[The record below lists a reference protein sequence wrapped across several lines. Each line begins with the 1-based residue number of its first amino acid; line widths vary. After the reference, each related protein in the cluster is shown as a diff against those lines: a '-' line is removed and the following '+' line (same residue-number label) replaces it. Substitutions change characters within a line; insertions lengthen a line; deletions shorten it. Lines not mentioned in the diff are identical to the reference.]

1 MIHGMGSSLRRFGTV
16 MIGDL
21 AYNARRPLFIIWA
34 LILVL
39 SAWGLSTG
47 FLMIQSGDA
56 TVGGTKAHITSEF
69 SVAQQLAIVTM
80 LFYAFFLTVV
90 AGMAIIQDDE
100 WRLGELIHA
109 TPLRP
114 REYIWGKFAAVVAG
128 CIVIL
133 LLHLVAIMF
142 FQHLLPNARAQEIRG
157 PFHVLNYLRPM
168 LMFSL
173 PTILFY
179 AGVSFLLGEW
189 TRRPVLVFL
198 LPVALLIFV
207 GFFLWEWSP
216 SWLDPRIDRALM
228 LIDPSGWRWLNETWL
243 KVDRGVAFYNTAAIP
258 LDAGFVASRVAM
270 VLIGL
275 GSVALA
281 GRHFAATVRGATSR
295 AARRSAALM
304 RSELEAGK
312 AALAPELSRAAV
324 AIPAPLASLGMTM
337 RRPGLLRGAWHVARS
352 ELAELRSSPGLYLF
366 IPLLLLQTLVPALI
380 QVGPFETYLLVTP
393 AGFAVGALR
402 SLTTCLC
409 LLLLF
414 YAVESLERERSTRL
428 AAIAL
433 ATPIR
438 TSSILLGKLLALG
451 AVALAIVG
459 AVTLGGIIAILI
471 QGEVRLNP
479 RPFLVYWGVLLVP
492 TTLLWIAFVM
502 VVHAITQS
510 RYATYAVAIGVL
522 IFTGYR
528 YLTDQINWV
537 GNWPMWQAA
546 HASDMSVME
555 LDRTALVLS
564 RVAAVALAV
573 FFAVLTI
580 RFYRRREPDATRIL
594 HRLSPRPLSRAAIRL
609 APWGLVPLVAVIWL
623 ALEVS
628 WGHEGGAAMK
638 QEKDYWRKNLATYR
652 DAKIPDLRHVTL
664 HLDLFPDRGRYHSSG
679 TYDVINTSDKPL
691 REVLLTGGPHW
702 EKLSWTL
709 DGQPYKP
716 NDRANLFVFTPTGG
730 ALAPGQSMRI
740 GFEHEG
746 TYPRGI
752 SAKGGTSSEF
762 ILPSGVVLTSFR
774 PTIAPMLGFQESIGI
789 DDDNRHDSREY
800 PDDYFEGQTETGFG
814 SRAPFTTRITITG
827 PADFTLNSVGILTE
841 DSVKDGRRTAVW
853 ESDHP
858 VSFFN
863 VIAGR
868 WAVERG
874 EGTAVYYHPG
884 HRYNI
889 DEMREALDAA
899 RRYYSQWFYPYP
911 WRELKLSEFAN
922 LATYAQGFPTNI
934 TFSEGI
940 GFLAYR
946 TPEIHSAF
954 EITCHESAH
963 QWWGSIVTPGRGP
976 GANIVAEG
984 TSHFSTILLI
994 EQVKGLNARIDFCKR
1009 LEANYGRSRQVDS
1022 ERPLVKIDGDRPGDP
1037 TVTYDKGGWVFW
1049 MLLNHMGRERAL
1061 AGIQAFMKTYHGNP
1075 DHPVLQDLVAAMR
1088 PFASDP
1094 SAFDAFTRQWFFEV
1108 VVPEYQLT
1116 EPRKTAKGSA
1126 WDVKV
1131 RIQNVGSGTM
1141 PVEVAAT
1148 RGERFAKDGSPSP
1161 DYREARTTL
1170 TLGKGE
1176 SGDPTFSCDFE
1187 PDRIIVDPDAKV
1199 LQLRRKSAV
1208 TKF

>member
-1 MIHGMGSSLRRFGTV
+1 MIHKIGSSLRRFGTV
-16 MIGDL
+16 MIGDV
-21 AYNARRPLFIIWA
+21 AYNASRPLFIIWA

-39 SAWGLSTG
+39 SAWGLSSG

-69 SVAQQLAIVTM
+69 SIAQQLAVVTM
-80 LFYAFFLTVV
+80 LFYAFFLAIV

-114 REYIWGKFAAVVAG
+114 REYIWGKFAAVMAG
-128 CIVIL
+128 CVIILVLHLAAIVI
-133 LLHLVAIMF
+133 
-142 FQHLLPNARAQEIRG
+142 FQHVLPNERAQEIRG
-157 PFHVLNYLRPM
+157 SFHVLNYLKPM

-173 PTILFY
+173 PTIIFY

-198 LPVALLIFV
+198 LPVALLVFV

-228 LIDPSGWRWLNETWL
+228 MVDPSGWRWLNETWL
-243 KVDRGVAFYNTAAIP
+243 KVDRGVAFYNTEPIP
-258 LDAGFVASRVAM
+258 MDAGFLASRVAM

-275 GSVALA
+275 GAVALA
-281 GRHFAATVRGATSR
+281 GHHFAATVRGSTSR
-295 AARRSAALM
+295 AARRAAELV
-304 RSELEAGK
+304 RSELESGRT
-312 AALAPELSRAAV
+312 APAREASRTVV
-324 AIPAPLASLGMTM
+324 AIPGPLASLGMTM
-337 RRPGLLRGAWHVARS
+337 SRPGLLRGAWHVGRS

-366 IPLLLLQTLVPALI
+366 VPLLLLQTLVPALI

-402 SLTTCLC
+402 SLATCLC

-438 TSSILLGKLLALG
+438 TSSLLLGKLLALG
-451 AVALAIVG
+451 AVALAIIG
-459 AVTLGGIIAILI
+459 AVALGGIIAILI
-471 QGEVRLNP
+471 QGEVRLSL
-479 RPFLVYWGVLLVP
+479 RTFLVYWGPLLVP
-492 TTLLWIAFVM
+492 TILLWIAFVL
-502 VVHAITQS
+502 VVHALTQS
-510 RYATYAVAIGVL
+510 RYATYAVALGVL
-522 IFTGYR
+522 GFTGYR
-528 YLTDQINWV
+528 YLTDQINWL
-537 GNWPMWQAA
+537 GNWPLWQAV

-555 LDRTALVLS
+555 LDRRALVLS
-564 RVAAVALAV
+564 RVAAVTLAV

-580 RFYRRREPDATRIL
+580 RFYRRREPDATRIM

-628 WGHEGGAAMK
+628 WGNQGGAAMK

-652 DAKIPDLRHVTL
+652 DARIPDLHRVTL
-664 HLDLFPDRGRYHSSG
+664 HLDLFPERSGYHVSG
-679 TYDVINTSDKPL
+679 NCEFINATDKPL
-691 REVLLTGGPHW
+691 REVLLTGGSHW
-702 EKLSWTL
+702 RKLSWTL
-709 DGQPYKP
+709 DDRPHKP
-716 NDRANLFVFTPTGG
+716 NDRANLFVFTPPGG

-752 SAKGGTSSEF
+752 SKRGGESPEF

-774 PTIAPMLGFQESIGI
+774 PTFVPLPGFQESVGI
-789 DDDNRHDSREY
+789 DDDNRHDSKEY
-800 PDDYFEGQTETGFG
+800 PDDFFEGQTESGFG

-827 PADFTLNSVGILTE
+827 PADFTLNSVGIKTE
-841 DSVKDGRRTAVW
+841 DSVKDGRRTVVW

-863 VIAGR
+863 VVAGR

-874 EGTAVYYHPG
+874 EGTTVFYHPD

-889 DEMREALDAA
+889 GEIREGLDAA

-911 WRELKLSEFAN
+911 WRELKLSEFPN

-940 GFLAYR
+940 GFLAYS
-946 TPEIHSAF
+946 TPEIHAAF
-954 EITCHESAH
+954 EITCHEAAH
-963 QWWGSIVTPGRGP
+963 QWWGNIVTPGKGP

-1009 LEANYGRSRQVDS
+1009 IEANYGKSRQVDS
-1022 ERPLVKIDGDRPGDP
+1022 ERPLVKIDGDRPGDT

-1049 MLLNHMGRERAL
+1049 MLLNHMGRDRAL
-1061 AGIQAFMKTYHGNP
+1061 AGIQSFMKIYHGNP

-1088 PFASDP
+1088 PFAP
-1094 SAFDAFTRQWFFEV
+1094 APPAFDAFARQWFFEV

-1116 EPRKTAKGSA
+1116 EPRKTAKGPA
-1126 WDVKV
+1126 WEASV

-1170 TLGKGE
+1170 ILGKGE
-1176 SGDPTFSCDFE
+1176 ARDPIISCDFE

-1199 LQLRRKSAV
+1199 LQLQRKNAV
-1208 TKF
+1208 SKF

>member
-1 MIHGMGSSLRRFGTV
+1 

-34 LILVL
+34 SILVL
-39 SAWGLSTG
+39 TAWGLSTG
-47 FLMIQSGDA
+47 VMMIQSGEA

-90 AGMAIIQDDE
+90 AGMAIVQDDE

-114 REYIWGKFAAVVAG
+114 REYIWAKFAAVLAG
-128 CIVIL
+128 CLVIL
-133 LLHLVAIMF
+133 VLHLAAIVF
-142 FQHLLPNARAQEIRG
+142 FQHMIPNARAQEIRG
-157 PFHVLNYLRPM
+157 SFHFLNYLKPM
-168 LMFSL
+168 LIFSL
-173 PTILFY
+173 PTIIFY

-228 LIDPSGWRWLNETWL
+228 LLDPSGWRWLNETWL
-243 KVDRGVAFYNTAAIP
+243 KVDRGVAFYNTATIP
-258 LDAGFVASRVAM
+258 PDAGFLASRVAM
-270 VLIGL
+270 VLMGL
-275 GSVALA
+275 GAVALA
-281 GRHFAATVRGATSR
+281 GRHFAATLRGSTSR
-295 AARRSAALM
+295 AARRAAERV
-304 RSELEAGK
+304 RSELESRGT
-312 AALAPELSRAAV
+312 APVREASRAGV
-324 AIPAPLASLGMTM
+324 AIPGPLASLGMTM
-337 RRPGLLRGAWHVARS
+337 SRPGLLRGAWHVGRS
-352 ELAELRSSPGLYLF
+352 EVAELRSSPGLYLF

-380 QVGPFETYLLVTP
+380 QIGPFDTYLLVTP
-393 AGFAVGALR
+393 AAFAVGALR
-402 SLTTCLC
+402 SLVTCLC

-438 TSSILLGKLLALG
+438 TGSLLLGKLFALG
-451 AVALAIVG
+451 VVALAIVG
-459 AVTLGGIIAILI
+459 AVTLGGIIAMLI
-471 QGEVRLNP
+471 QDEVPINL
-479 RPFLVYWGVLLVP
+479 RPLVVYWGLLLVP
-492 TTLLWIAFVM
+492 TILLWIAFVL
-502 VVHAITQS
+502 VVHALTQS
-510 RYATYAVAIGVL
+510 RYTTYAVALGVL
-522 IFTGYR
+522 IFTAYR

-537 GNWPMWQAA
+537 GNWPLWGAVRD
-546 HASDMSVME
+546 SDMSVME
-555 LDRTALVLS
+555 LDRRALVLS
-564 RVAAVALAV
+564 RVAALGLAV
-573 FFAVLTI
+573 FFAALTI

-594 HRLSPRPLSRAAIRL
+594 HRLSPRSLVRSGIRL
-609 APWGLVPLVAVIWL
+609 APWGVVPLVALTWL

-628 WGHEGGAAMK
+628 WGNEGGAAKK

-652 DAKIPDLRHVTL
+652 DARVPDLRRVTL
-664 HLDLFPDRGRYHSSG
+664 HLDLHPERGRYHSAG
-679 TYDVINTSDKPL
+679 TFDLVNGTDKPL
-691 REVLLTGGPHW
+691 REVLLTAGTHW

-709 DGQPYKP
+709 DDQPHKP
-716 NDRANLFVFTPTGG
+716 NDRANLFVFTPPGG
-730 ALAPGQSMRI
+730 ALAPGQGMRV

-752 SAKGGTSSEF
+752 SKKGGTSSEF
-762 ILPSGVVLTSFR
+762 ILPSAVVLTSFR
-774 PTIAPMLGFQESIGI
+774 PTVVPVLGYQESIGI
-789 DDDNRHDSREY
+789 DDDNRLDSREY
-800 PDDYFEGQTETGFG
+800 PDDFFEGQTEAGFG
-814 SRAPFTTRITITG
+814 SQTPFTTRITITG
-827 PADFTLNSVGILTE
+827 PADFTLNSVGIKTE
-841 DSVKDGRRTAVW
+841 DSVTAGRRTAVW

-863 VIAGR
+863 VVAGR

-874 EGTAVYYHPG
+874 EETAVYYHPS

-889 DEMREALDAA
+889 AEIREALDAA
-899 RRYYSQWFYPYP
+899 RRHYSQWFYPYP
-911 WRELKLSEFAN
+911 WRELKLSEFPN
-922 LATYAQGFPTNI
+922 LATYAQGFPTDI

-940 GFLAYR
+940 GFLAYS
-946 TPEIHSAF
+946 TPEIHAAF
-954 EITCHESAH
+954 EITCHEAAH
-963 QWWGSIVTPGRGP
+963 QWWGSIVTPGKGP

-1009 LEANYGRSRQVDS
+1009 IEASYNRTRQVDS
-1022 ERPLVKIDGDRPGDP
+1022 ERPMVKIDGERPGDT

-1049 MLLNHMGRERAL
+1049 MLLNHMGRDRAL
-1061 AGIQAFMKTYHGNP
+1061 AGIQSFLKTYHGNR
-1075 DHPVLQDLVAAMR
+1075 DHPVLQDFVTAMR
-1088 PFASDP
+1088 PFAPDP
-1094 SAFDAFTRQWFFEV
+1094 SAFDAFAHQWFFDV
-1108 VVPEYQLT
+1108 VVPEYHLT
-1116 EPRKTAKGSA
+1116 EPRKTAKGSVWEA
-1126 WDVKV
+1126 AV
-1131 RIQNVGSGTM
+1131 RIQNAGSGTM

-1148 RGERFAKDGSPSP
+1148 RGDRFAKDGSPSP

-1176 SGDPTFSCDFE
+1176 VGDPIIPCDFE

-1199 LQLRRKSAV
+1199 LQLLRKNAV
-1208 TKF
+1208 VKF

>member
-1 MIHGMGSSLRRFGTV
+1 MIHSMGSGLRRFGTV
-16 MIGDL
+16 LFRDL
-21 AYNARRPLFIIWA
+21 AHNARRPLFIIWG
-34 LILVL
+34 LILIL
-39 SAWGLSTG
+39 IAWGLSSG
-47 FLMIQSGDA
+47 ILMIQSGDA
-56 TVGGTKAHITSEF
+56 TVGGTKAHVTSEF
-69 SVAQQLAIVTM
+69 AAAQQLAILTL
-80 LFYAFFLTVV
+80 LFYTFFLAVA
-90 AGMAIIQDDE
+90 AGMPIIQDDE

-114 REYIWGKFAAVVAG
+114 HEYIWAKFAAVIVG
-128 CIVIL
+128 CLIIL
-133 LLHLVAIMF
+133 VLHLTAMMAC
-142 FQHLLPNARAQEIRG
+142 QHLIPNANSSEVRG
-157 PFHVLNYLRPM
+157 PFQVLNYFKPALV
-168 LMFSL
+168 FSL
-173 PTILFY
+173 PMLLSC
-179 AGVSFLLGEW
+179 AGVSFLVGEW
-189 TRRPVLVFL
+189 MRRPVLVFL
-198 LPVALLIFV
+198 LPVAILIFV

-243 KVDRGVAFYNTAAIP
+243 KVDRGVAFYNTSTIP

-281 GRHFAATVRGATSR
+281 GRHFAATVRGEVSRTARR
-295 AARRSAALM
+295 AAELM

-312 AALAPELSRAAV
+312 AASAPERSRASV
-324 AIPAPLASLGMTM
+324 AIPGPLASLGMTM
-337 RRPGLLRGAWHVARS
+337 GRPGLLRGAWHVARS

-366 IPLLLLQTLVPALI
+366 IPLLLLLALGPALI
-380 QVGPFETYLLVTP
+380 EVGPFETFLLVTP
-393 AGFAVGALR
+393 SGYAVR
-402 SLTTCLC
+402 SMRTLVTTLC
-409 LLLLF
+409 FLLLF
-414 YAVESLERERSTRL
+414 YTVESLERERSTRL

-438 TSSILLGKLLALG
+438 TGSILLGKLVAMG
-451 AVALAIVG
+451 AVAL
-459 AVTLGGIIAILI
+459 VTFMTIAMSGVIAILI
-471 QGEVRLNP
+471 QGEVPLDM
-479 RPFLVYWGVLLVP
+479 RPFLVYWGALIVP
-492 TTLLWIAFVM
+492 TTLVWIAFVM
-502 VVHAITQS
+502 VVHALTQN
-510 RYATYAVAIGVL
+510 RYATYAVALGVL
-522 IFTGYR
+522 MFTGYR

-537 GNWPMWQAA
+537 GNWPMWGAVQ
-546 HASDMSVME
+546 ASDISVME
-555 LDRTALVLS
+555 LDRRAFILS
-564 RVAAVALAV
+564 RVAALGLLV

-594 HRLSPRPLSRAAIRL
+594 HRLSPRPLSRTAVRL
-609 APWGLVPLVAVIWL
+609 APWALVPLIALIWL

-628 WGHEGGAAMK
+628 WGHQGGAAK
-638 QEKDYWRKNLATYR
+638 KREKDYWRKNLATYL
-652 DAKIPDLRHVTL
+652 DARVPDLSHVTL
-664 HLDLFPDRGRYHSSG
+664 HLDLFPDRGRYHASG
-679 TYDVINTSDKPL
+679 TFDLVNTEDRPL

-702 EKLSWTL
+702 EKLAWTL
-709 DGQPYKP
+709 DDRPHKP
-716 NDRANLFVFTPTGG
+716 NDRANLFVFTPPGG
-730 ALAPGQSMRI
+730 SLARGQCMRI

-752 SAKGGTSSEF
+752 SRKGGGSPEF

-774 PTIAPMLGFQESIGI
+774 PTVVPLLGFHETIGI
-789 DDDNRHDSREY
+789 DEDNRHDSREY
-800 PDDYFEGQTETGFG
+800 PDDFFEGRTDTGFG

-827 PADFTLNSVGILTE
+827 PSDFTLNSVGIQTE

-889 DEMREALDAA
+889 ADMREALDAA
-899 RRYYSQWFYPYP
+899 RRHYSQWFYPYP

-922 LATYAQGFPTNI
+922 LASYAQGFPTNI

-940 GFLAYR
+940 GFLAYS
-946 TPEIHSAF
+946 TPGIHTAF
-954 EITCHESAH
+954 EITAHEAAH
-963 QWWGSIVTPGRGP
+963 QWWGSIVTPGKGP
-976 GANIVAEG
+976 GANIVSEG

-1009 LEANYGRSRQVDS
+1009 IEADYGRARQVDS
-1022 ERPLVKIDGDRPGDP
+1022 ERPLVKIDGTRPGDG

-1049 MLLNHMGRERAL
+1049 MLLNYMGRDRAL
-1061 AGIQAFMKTYHGNP
+1061 AGIQSFMKTYHGNP
-1075 DHPVLQDLVAAMR
+1075 DHPVLQDYVAAMR
-1088 PFASDP
+1088 PFAPDP
-1094 SAFDAFTRQWFFEV
+1094 SAYDAFARQWFFEV
-1108 VVPEYQLT
+1108 VLPEYQLT
-1116 EPRKTAKGSA
+1116 EPRKTARGSA
-1126 WDVKV
+1126 WDVSV

-1148 RGERFAKDGSPSP
+1148 RGDRFAKDGSPSP
-1161 DYREARTTL
+1161 DYREARTTI

-1176 SGDPTFSCDFE
+1176 TGNPNLSCDFE
-1187 PDRIIVDPDAKV
+1187 PDRIIADPDAKV

-1208 TKF
+1208 TRF